1 MADERSGR
9 REAGRGTA
17 CRALAAVVAG
27 VVATACGGGSST
39 PTNPAAPT
47 PPVETFSVSGYVFYD
62 VNRNGIA
69 DPGDTVRL
77 GDVEIEVGG
86 RTGLSSQTT
95 GQVQVQG
102 VPAGTYV
109 VGVRAPSL
117 PPFFVLELPPT
128 VQVPS
133 SATMPIPMAL
143 PIGANIPFNY
153 LCEGDSISQGTGS
166 KDGKGYRT
174 ILEPRLEAYYKE
186 SVAINY
192 RGGGGGTSADG
203 AARIARD
210 LGLLTPAYVLI
221 GWGTN
226 DWNHCGDPRTC
237 DTVPNL
243 RSIVREVKAANSLP
257 FVATIIPPNVGFD
270 ANAPE
275 SRDVWVRQENELIK
289 AMARE
294 EGAQVVDL
302 YAAFMRAP
310 SLKALFVDHVHPS
323 PAGHE
328 IIAQTYFDTLTKP
341 RSLSASESFY

>member
-1 MADERSGR
+1 MAEERGGR
-9 REAGRGTA
+9 RTA
-17 CRALAAVVAG
+17 RRRTGLRALAAVATGLVAS
-27 VVATACGGGSST
+27 ACGGGSST
-39 PTNPAAPT
+39 PTAPAPT

-62 VNRNGIA
+62 INRNGIA

-77 GDVEIEVGG
+77 GDVEIEIGG
-86 RTGLSSQTT
+86 RTGLSSPAT

-109 VGVRAPSL
+109 VGVRTPSL

-128 VQVPS
+128 VQVPGS
-133 SATMPIPMAL
+133 TTIAIPMAL
-143 PIGANIPFNY
+143 PIGANNPFEY

-174 ILEPRLEAYYKE
+174 ILEARLEAYYKE
-186 SVAINY
+186 PVATNY

-210 LGLLTPAYVLI
+210 LGLLDPAYVLI

-226 DWNHCGDPRTC
+226 DWNQCGDPRTC

-243 RSIVREVKAANSLP
+243 RSIVREVKASQGLP
-257 FVATIIPPNVGFD
+257 FVATIIPPNIGYD
-270 ANAPE
+270 GNAPE
-275 SRDVWVRQENELIK
+275 SRDAWVRQANELIK

-310 SLKALFVDHVHPS
+310 SLKALFIDHVHPS

-341 RSLSASESFY
+341 RGLTASESFY